1 MRDVLLHA
9 HIFKNA
15 GSTLDWSLHRSFGEH
30 FLPHRA
36 DKPMRQQPAET
47 LRSSLE
53 EHSGLLCLS
62 SHALPCPAPK
72 IEGVRFHTLL
82 LLRHPLKRARSVY
95 AFERQQEASTP
106 GAQAAKR
113 LSFEEYLR
121 WRMRDDVG
129 PTLRNFQ
136 TRYLAGQ
143 AARQPGYVTTRQ
155 TFQAALDFLT
165 REPYAGVVERY
176 ADSMVTF
183 EEALGGRFPALDLAY
198 RPQNMTRASLS
209 DESLD
214 WLDDLGALRDEL
226 IDKNSYDLA
235 LYQVAQSILDESI
248 ASVEG
253 FERKLEAFR
262 SRQAALTAR
271 KSNAQPC

>member
-15 GSTLDWSLHRSFGEH
+15 GSTLDWSLERSFGEL
-30 FLPHRA
+30 FLAHRA
-36 DKPMRQQPAET
+36 DKPMRQKPVET
-47 LRSSLE
+47 LKTSLKQYP
-53 EHSGLLCLS
+53 GLLCLS
-62 SHALPCPAPK
+62 SHALPCPAPQ
-72 IEGVRFHTLL
+72 IDGVRFHTLL

-95 AFERQQEASTP
+95 AFERQQEAGTP

-113 LSFEEYLR
+113 LSFPEYLR

-143 AARQPGYVTTRQ
+143 AARQPGYKTTRQ

-165 REPYAGVVERY
+165 REPYTGVVERY
-176 ADSMVTF
+176 ADSMVLF

-198 RPQNMTRASLS
+198 RPQNMTRSSLS
-209 DESLD
+209 EESLD

-235 LYQVAQSILDESI
+235 LYQVAQSMLDDRI
-248 ASVEG
+248 ASMTG
-253 FERKLEAFR
+253 YDGKLQAFR
-262 SRQAALTAR
+262 ARQAALTSRESKTLA
-271 KSNAQPC
+271 C